1 MLFIYYG
8 GEVLLSK
15 GIFDKIV
22 ELYRELSN
30 LGMNFMQNWKLR
42 LCYSVEKVMSG
53 STSRVYI
60 R

>member
-8 GEVLLSK
+8 GGVLLSK

-42 LCYSVEKVMSG
+42 LCYSLEKVMSG
-53 STSRVYI
+53 STS
-60 R
+60 